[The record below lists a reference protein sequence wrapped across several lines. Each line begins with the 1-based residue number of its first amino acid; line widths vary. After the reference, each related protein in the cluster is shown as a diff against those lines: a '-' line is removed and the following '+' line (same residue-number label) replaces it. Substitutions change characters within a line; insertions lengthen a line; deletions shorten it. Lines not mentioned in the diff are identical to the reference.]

1 MTFCIGWEADEVQ
14 SGGLLF
20 FDAVTSW
27 SRSHTGT
34 VSRHPVDGGSSI
46 TDAYINNNSV
56 FSLSAVISGTDVSI
70 STIALQTDT
79 GDVPYNAR
87 PAPTEVL
94 VASEDQNL
102 LMRFVPSVVN
112 QFLPDTLP
120 EVILDDF
127 RGDTTEE
134 IQDILVNLQSGEGLN
149 QITGQFET
157 LIRPV
162 VLYET
167 NGFLSLVK
175 KLPADN
181 TKFLVITSVSFRE
194 GPDDGQALYCDL
206 VFEQCRFANLRKVQ
220 LPPDLVQ
227 APVKKKATSKKS
239 LGKCDSTQKDT
250 STSTDTS
257 KAAKVDQAQDDLD
270 PLRNTTVGI
279 IPL

>member
-27 SRSHTGT
+27 SRSLTGT

-102 LMRFVPSVVN
+102 LMRFVPSVIN

-227 APVKKKATSKKS
+227 APVKKKVTSKKS

-250 STSTDTS
+250 SNSTDTG
-257 KAAKVDQAQDDLD
+257 KAGAVDAAQSDVD
-270 PLRNTTVGI
+270 PLRNTVGI
-279 IPL
+279 VPL